1 MGKRDTL
8 TIGILFICM
17 LLVLYPI
24 YIKYDKNEKI
34 LKEDDE
40 TEIIDSSNTSDELET
55 GYILNIRTKKIH
67 KKTCGTARQISP
79 ENRKDYLGD
88 IDSLL
93 KSGYTR
99 CKNCFRHL
107 RITLWIREEL
117 YKNATRV
124 S

>member
-1 MGKRDTL
+1 MGKRVKL
-8 TIGILFICM
+8 TIVILIISM
-17 LLVLYPI
+17 LFALYPI
-24 YIKYDKNEKI
+24 YLTHDKNEDTIK
-34 LKEDDE
+34 KDDE
-40 TEIIDSSNTSDELET
+40 TEIIYSSNTSDELET

-99 CKNCFRHL
+99 CKNCFAYL
-107 RITLWIREEL
+107 RTALWIREEL
-117 YKNATRV
+117 YKNRLTK
-124 S
+124 